1 MYDVYFGQ
9 AKIPFFATNQK
20 RKNRTKEQLDLE
32 HPKCFGSVQNRR
44 GFPFNW
50 F

>member
-1 MYDVYFGQ
+1 MHDVYFGQ

-20 RKNRTKEQLDLE
+20 MKKRTKEQLDLE
-32 HPKCFGSVQNRR
+32 HPKCFGSVQKCRD
-44 GFPFNW
+44 FQFNW